1 MGLRPQDFK
10 SLMGHV
16 AGRRTA
22 PATPVSGVKLGLPCR
37 PDTPKTAP
45 LCGACA
51 ALVRRL
57 CGACAALVRLSTATM
72 ERIVIG
78 MAMVVRTG

>member
-51 ALVRRL
+51 ALVR
-57 CGACAALVRLSTATM
+57 LSAATM

>member
-51 ALVRRL
+51 ALVR
-57 CGACAALVRLSTATM
+57 LSTATM